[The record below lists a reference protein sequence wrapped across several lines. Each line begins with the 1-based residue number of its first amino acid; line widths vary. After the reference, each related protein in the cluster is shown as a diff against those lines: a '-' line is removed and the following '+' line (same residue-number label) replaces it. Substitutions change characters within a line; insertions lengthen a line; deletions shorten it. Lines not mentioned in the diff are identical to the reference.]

1 MRANIFIAESCI
13 IYLLQFDSLQ
23 TRLETYSVAHVC
35 NEYPLAKY
43 AATSWYIHSQRAE
56 EGGNI
61 IPLSRSFL
69 VSKGYAPVIAF
80 ELRSLLAHG
89 GRLLGQG
96 KHHWLDARCRLLPLH
111 VALRFNLPKLAK
123 ALIMEG
129 ADVTLRRR
137 DGWTPLME
145 VRTRPHTHS
154 ELLQFLLD
162 NGAEVNARND
172 DGWTALMGPAY
183 SELVQILRILLD
195 YGADIDLRTRKKWYT
210 TLTLAAMIGSSVL
223 VAQLLVNHLLDSG
236 VSISSSE
243 AVEVLQIVSCACN
256 NEILHMLLGRG
267 VDELHDTVGVLKY
280 IKFETALLIALASG
294 KVGVL
299 DLLLAY
305 GADVNA
311 RSKIGGTPGVGLKY
325 TLSHGEDNMLE
336 FLLEHGADP
345 RLIRREYLNE
355 DGTRRY
361 EEMVSRFERSL
372 RSRRRDRGATG

>member
-1 MRANIFIAESCI
+1 MS
-13 IYLLQFDSLQ
+13 
-23 TRLETYSVAHVC
+23 
-35 NEYPLAKY
+35 
-43 AATSWYIHSQRAE
+43 
-56 EGGNI
+56 EGHT
-61 IPLSRSFL
+61 
-69 VSKGYAPVIAF
+69 PVIAF
-80 ELRSLLAHG
+80 ELRTLLAHG
-89 GRLLGQG
+89 GTLLGQG
-96 KHHWLDARCRLLPLH
+96 KHHWLDTRGKLLPLH
-111 VALRFNLPKLAK
+111 VALRSNLPKLAK
-123 ALIMEG
+123 TLIMEG
-129 ADVTLRRR
+129 ADVNLRRR

-183 SELVQILRILLD
+183 SELVQILRVLLD
-195 YGADIDLRTRKKWYT
+195 YGADIDLRTLEKWYT

-223 VAQLLVNHLLDSG
+223 VEQLLVKHLLDSR

-243 AVEVLQIVSCACN
+243 AVKVLQIVSCASN

-267 VDELHDTVGVLKY
+267 VDVDAELHDTVGVLKY
-280 IKFETALLIALASG
+280 VKSETALLIALASG
-294 KVGVL
+294 KFGVL
-299 DLLLAY
+299 DLLLEY
-305 GADVNA
+305 GTDINA
-311 RSKIGGTPGVGLKY
+311 QSKIGGMPGVGLEY
-325 TLSHGEDNMLE
+325 ILNHGEDNMLE

-372 RSRRRDRGATG
+372 RSRTRGRGATG

>member
-1 MRANIFIAESCI
+1 M
-13 IYLLQFDSLQ
+13 
-23 TRLETYSVAHVC
+23 
-35 NEYPLAKY
+35 
-43 AATSWYIHSQRAE
+43 
-56 EGGNI
+56 
-61 IPLSRSFL
+61 
-69 VSKGYAPVIAF
+69 SKGYAPVIAF
-80 ELRSLLAHG
+80 ELRSLLAQG

-172 DGWTALMGPAY
+172 DGWTAPMGPAY
-183 SELVQILRILLD
+183 SELVQILRVLLD
-195 YGADIDLRTRKKWYT
+195 HGVDIDLRTREKWYT

-223 VAQLLVNHLLDSG
+223 EEQLLVKHFLDSR

-243 AVEVLQIVSCACN
+243 AVKVLQIVSCASN

-267 VDELHDTVGVLKY
+267 VDVDAELHDTVGVLKY
-280 IKFETALLIALASG
+280 VKFETALLIALASG
-294 KVGVL
+294 KYGVVY
-299 DLLLAY
+299 LLLEY
-305 GADVNA
+305 GTDVNA
-311 RSKIGGTPGVGLKY
+311 RSKIGGTHDVGLEF
-325 TLSHGEDNMLE
+325 TLNHGEDYTLK
-336 FLLEHGADP
+336 FLLEHGVDP

-372 RSRRRDRGATG
+372 RSRRRGRGATGSWVTLAMCTVH

>member
-1 MRANIFIAESCI
+1 M
-13 IYLLQFDSLQ
+13 
-23 TRLETYSVAHVC
+23 
-35 NEYPLAKY
+35 
-43 AATSWYIHSQRAE
+43 
-56 EGGNI
+56 
-61 IPLSRSFL
+61 
-69 VSKGYAPVIAF
+69 SKGYAPVISF
-80 ELRSLLAHG
+80 ELRTLLAHG

-96 KHHWLDARCRLLPLH
+96 KHHWLDARCKLLPLH

-129 ADVTLRRR
+129 ADVNLRRR
-137 DGWTPLME
+137 DGWTPLIE
-145 VRTRPHTHS
+145 VTSNLHTHF
-154 ELLQFLLD
+154 ELVRFLLD

-172 DGWTALMGPAY
+172 DGWTALLGSAF
-183 SELVQILRILLD
+183 SKQVQMVRVLLD
-195 YGADIDLRTRKKWYT
+195 YGADIGLRTRKEPYT
-210 TLTLAAMIGSSVL
+210 TLSLAAAIGSSVL
-223 VAQLLVNHLLDSG
+223 VGHLLG
-236 VSISSSE
+236 RAVFISSPE
-243 AVEVLQIVSCACN
+243 TVEVLRVASCTRN
-256 NEILHMLLGRG
+256 YEVLHMHLDQEAD
-267 VDELHDTVGVLKY
+267 VDAELHDTVGVLKY

-325 TLSHGEDNMLE
+325 TLNHGEDNMLE

-345 RLIRREYLNE
+345 RLIRRDYLNE